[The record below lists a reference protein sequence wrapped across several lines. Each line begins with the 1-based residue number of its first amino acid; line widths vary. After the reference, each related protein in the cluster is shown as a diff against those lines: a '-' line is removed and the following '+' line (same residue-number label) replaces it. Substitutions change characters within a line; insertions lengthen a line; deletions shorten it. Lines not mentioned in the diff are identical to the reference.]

1 MTTYPNLSLILP
13 TRGATGS
20 GHWADVLDANTAKI
34 DAHDHTSGKG
44 LRIKS
49 AALSID
55 GDVSFGSTWAITAL
69 NRVSLSA
76 VAAPI
81 VNRSL
86 FCKSADGELYWL
98 SATGTQVKMTSGSS
112 LNVAAFTGGIGGD
125 YTAVAAALNYDDSAK
140 RYTHKG
146 AAGTNWARLQ
156 SGPVRI
162 AELDTAETVFVEQA
176 APAALA
182 ASYTMTWPTAL
193 PGSTLLAQIDATGQ
207 WIFSNTVPNATT
219 FSAAASFS
227 STVGVTGLITATAGL
242 TAAVNQSLTV
252 SGTGTL
258 KHGTQTLS
266 LHASNFVAIQ
276 PTTPDA
282 GAMQLSF
289 NGSFNARGD
298 LGGDVSSDPI
308 QVIGPIPLI
317 IGKRILAV
325 RAYIAD
331 NATGPTTVTLTVR
344 SESSIGATAVIGS
357 AATSSGSGANQTLTV
372 SGLTATVSSGLSYLM
387 TVTSSSTTSGRGTF
401 LFMVEIDYDH
411 P

>member
-1 MTTYPNLSLILP
+1 MTTYPNLSLTLP

-49 AALSID
+49 AALNID
-55 GDVSFGSTWAITAL
+55 GDVSFSSTWAITAL

-76 VAAPI
+76 VVAPI

-207 WIFSNTVPNATT
+207 WIFSNTV
-219 FSAAASFS
+219 SQ
-227 STVGVTGLITATAGL
+227 LITAGAGL
-242 TAAVNQSLTV
+242 TASANQHITV
-252 SGTGTL
+252 SGTGSF
-258 KHGTQTLS
+258 KHGTKTMS
-266 LHASNFVAIQ
+266 VPFSEAV
-276 PTTPDA
+276 
-282 GAMQLSF
+282 
-289 NGSFNARGD
+289 GSTIAVY
-298 LGGDVSSDPI
+298 DVSNGAQTSAGSVGIFLAIRLD
-308 QVIGPIPLI
+308 V
-317 IGKRILAV
+317 GKRITAV
-325 RAYIAD
+325 RAFVVD
-331 NATGPTTVTLTVR
+331 NATGTTKLQASLVSNVAATGTGTIIASSALSSGAGARQTLSVTGLTTTIVTGTTY
-344 SESSIGATAVIGS
+344 SVFIQNSGGTAVI
-357 AATSSGSGANQTLTV
+357 AVYGAEV
-372 SGLTATVSSGLSYLM
+372 
-387 TVTSSSTTSGRGTF
+387 
-401 LFMVEIDYDH
+401 DYDG